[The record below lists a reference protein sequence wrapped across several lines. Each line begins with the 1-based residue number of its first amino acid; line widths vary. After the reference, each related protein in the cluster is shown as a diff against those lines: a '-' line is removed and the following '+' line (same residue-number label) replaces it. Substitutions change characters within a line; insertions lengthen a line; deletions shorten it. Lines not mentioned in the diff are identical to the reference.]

1 MEKYSFFNAV
11 LTEQG
16 TYDRVYKAE
25 DIADYFSSFIGNGVY
40 PNLSTNLQIASSNDG
55 MKIYA
60 KPGKAWINGYYYENT
75 EDLTFRIDN
84 ADAQYDRID
93 DVVLRLDF
101 LQRTITIQIKKG
113 NPAIS
118 PAEQALQRD
127 SDIHELRLAKVYVTK
142 GAINITDVDITDT
155 RQNSEDCGIVS
166 GVVQQINTDDLFLQY
181 NTAFDTWFEH
191 IKDKLSKDA
200 AGNLQAQ
207 IDEVKENY
215 AINNHASSSIT
226 YGVGNDSLYGHLKL
240 TDDVSSSNV
249 SNGIAATPQCV
260 LSAVTPQELTY
271 SFINGITQADG
282 DTTKIYKFQNI
293 VFISIHA
300 ELPKGSGWTQAITI
314 NGLGGQLSPTLG
326 KAPYGNRNTPSN
338 IAYRLDTNVISF
350 YLESEISTTVG
361 FSCIGFLE

>member
-40 PNLSTNLQIASSNDG
+40 PNPSTNLQIASSNDG

-93 DVVLRLDF
+93 DIVLRLDF

-191 IKDKLSKDA
+191 VKDKLSEDA

-207 IDEVKENY
+207 IDNLNIKMQLPIGYIFDWAPVEGQDIDLSTSYKVNQYFGYGTWREISGRFTFGCDEEHTAGSTGGDAAHAHLYAVRYAAFYGSVAGSNTE
-215 AINNHASSSIT
+215 AINVYDYETNEFAKAEFDAQIYT
-226 YGVGNDSLYGHLKL
+226 DKNTGL
-240 TDDVSSSNV
+240 T
-249 SNGIAATPQCV
+249 T
-260 LSAVTPQELTY
+260 SA
-271 SFINGITQADG
+271 N
-282 DTTKIYKFQNI
+282 TTS
-293 VFISIHA
+293 ISIQKSTGYTST
-300 ELPKGSGWTQAITI
+300 ESSMP
-314 NGLGGQLSPTLG
+314 
-326 KAPYGNRNTPSN
+326 PYLAVYKWQR
-338 IAYRLDTNVISF
+338 IA
-350 YLESEISTTVG
+350 
-361 FSCIGFLE
+361 